1 MSTNSSLK
9 RSLRDR
15 DTRQR
20 DLVPPDRLA
29 ACQAVVIGVG
39 AIGRQV
45 ALQMAAMGVSR
56 LTLIDHDQV
65 GIENLAPQGYWPS
78 DLNEPKVDATA
89 AVCLQINPDLGLR
102 RFAERF
108 RRSLVREVI
117 VGSNLVVVCCV
128 DSIGTRRL
136 IWESVRS
143 RATLFLDGRMNAEVI
158 RILAVDRPGSDA
170 YYATTLF
177 AEAEA
182 FAGSCTAKSTIYTA
196 SIAAGLML
204 GQFTRWLRNLP
215 VEADVLFN
223 SLAMDLTVS
232 APPRRDSA

>member
-1 MSTNSSLK
+1 MSTNLSLEP
-9 RSLRDR
+9 SLRVR
-15 DTRQR
+15 DMRQR

-45 ALQMAAMGVSR
+45 ALQLVAMGVSK

-89 AVCLQINPDLGLR
+89 AVCLQINPDLELR
-102 RFAERF
+102 LFDGRF
-108 RRSLVREVI
+108 RRSLVRDVI
-117 VGSNLVVVCCV
+117 VGGNLIVACCV

-143 RATLFLDGRMNAEVI
+143 RVALFLDGRMNAEVI
-158 RILAVDRPGSDA
+158 RVLAVDRPGSDTH
-170 YYATTLF
+170 YATTLF

-204 GQFTRWLRNLP
+204 GQLTRWLRGLP
-215 VEADVLFN
+215 VDADFMLN
-223 SLAMDLTVS
+223 LLAMELTVS
-232 APPRRDSA
+232 TPRPDL